1 MGGERREERR
11 ETRWRPSEVDDGGN
25 GGGSS
30 FSFSLAQ
37 LDAIFLPLS
46 RPFLM
51 LFVSNRPRRLCQNVR
66 DSPTRVDWRI
76 AGNGKGEGERRNE
89 EIGKKQRCVALQ
101 PRRRRRQ
108 RGRDAAVGGASAAA
122 SSCTALSA
130 LLRSMHSH
138 RHDCDP
144 CRRSAI
150 DRDREEPGS
159 KRLGRSR
166 LPRSGRKT
174 HTREFQKRRGGRKK
188 NSCFF
193 KFTHPAPTAR
203 ARRPRVAPAGRQRE
217 HPALS
222 RGGDEGSRDDEE
234 RRVRGGAAIEWS
246 RQKEELIESK

>member
-1 MGGERREERR
+1 MK
-11 ETRWRPSEVDDGGN
+11 
-25 GGGSS
+25 
-30 FSFSLAQ
+30 
-37 LDAIFLPLS
+37 
-46 RPFLM
+46 
-51 LFVSNRPRRLCQNVR
+51 RL
-66 DSPTRVDWRI
+66 
-76 AGNGKGEGERRNE
+76 E
-89 EIGKKQRCVALQ
+89 KKQRCVALQ

-174 HTREFQKRRGGRKK
+174 HTREFKKEGGGERKTLASSNSLTPRRRRGR
-188 NSCFF
+188 
-193 KFTHPAPTAR
+193 
-203 ARRPRVAPAGRQRE
+203 AGRVSRQRDARE
-217 HPALS
+217 STLHC
-222 RGGDEGSRDDEE
+222 RVEGT
-234 RRVRGGAAIEWS
+234 RVRATTKRGA
-246 RQKEELIESK
+246 

>member
-51 LFVSNRPRRLCQNVR
+51 LFVSNRPRRLCRNVR

-76 AGNGKGEGERRNE
+76 AGKGKGEGERRNE

-174 HTREFQKRRGGRKK
+174 HTREFQKRRGGEKEKLLLLQIHSPRADGEGAQAACRA
-188 NSCFF
+188 SG
-193 KFTHPAPTAR
+193 TPERAPCIVAWR
-203 ARRPRVAPAGRQRE
+203 GRGVARRRRE
-217 HPALS
+217 A
-222 RGGDEGSRDDEE
+222 REGGSGD
-234 RRVRGGAAIEWS
+234 
-246 RQKEELIESK
+246 